1 MGSRGRSA
9 LSVRTF
15 VWGVY
20 VPIVFSVLFITF
32 GYQMAVNSV
41 DVCKV
46 QIERSLKAR
55 FYKSLMEEPEAIE
68 TDQLQPPKQEDKNEA
83 N

>member
-1 MGSRGRSA
+1 MSA
-9 LSVRTF
+9 RAF

-20 VPIVFSVLFITF
+20 VPIIFSVLFITF

-41 DVCKV
+41 DVCKA
-46 QIERSLKAR
+46 QIEKSLKVR
-55 FYKSLMEEPEAIE
+55 FYESLIEEPEAIE
-68 TDQLQPPKQEDKNEA
+68 PDRLQPPKQEDENEA